1 MLDDLKQMLDES
13 WREERN
19 IFEPIFSAT
28 ICGSSGFGP
37 TLTLSDTGSTV
48 AFVDCKHMDNLEVT
62 PAGSWKGVIE
72 TLYSQNEV
80 KTPFYKL
87 TLKLPDK
94 SNFNLFALGGS
105 NIGSRKD
112 REVSSYMPISPRIC
126 LSTQVW
132 RQNS

>member
-1 MLDDLKQMLDES
+1 MLDES

-48 AFVDCKHMDNLEVT
+48 AFVDCKYMDNLGVA
-62 PAGSWKGVIE
+62 PAGSWNGVIE
-72 TLYSQNEV
+72 TLFSQHEV
-80 KTPFYKL
+80 KTPFYRI

-94 SNFNLFALGGS
+94 
-105 NIGSRKD
+105 
-112 REVSSYMPISPRIC
+112 
-126 LSTQVW
+126 
-132 RQNS
+132 